1 MEFFGSV
8 AFHSAPLSARR
19 QHSDGGK
26 VSKGLRLIFDTIHSR
41 WTMARWAC
49 GFQTAGASKL
59 LLSSTATKIRHQNIP
74 LPYPGPGSFGDGSFT
89 LALHIDDNRASIRG
103 IL

>member
-26 VSKGLRLIFDTIHSR
+26 VSKGLRLIFDTIHSG

-59 LLSSTATKIRHQNIP
+59 LLSSTATKIRQQFVTKTFP
-74 LPYPGPGSFGDGSFT
+74 FRTVDEASVMVL
-89 LALHIDDNRASIRG
+89 LHLLYI
-103 IL
+103 